1 VAQSLGDRQA
11 LGAGCLKRFLYGRRV
26 LLLRAAFDNQAL
38 QLVEFLLVVAI
49 VILDDRNFLGSERR
63 DPADDLVAVNSMPS
77 VAGRL
82 DRVSPPATCFEKLP
96 EILKIPENW
105 RS

>member
-1 VAQSLGDRQA
+1 MIDFLRGHVPAVTWLTA
-11 LGAGCLKRFLYGRRV
+11 L
-26 LLLRAAFDNQAL
+26 
-38 QLVEFLLVVAI
+38 
-49 VILDDRNFLGSERR
+49 
-63 DPADDLVAVNSMPS
+63 PLVAVNSMPS

-96 EILKIPENW
+96 GILKIPENW

>member
-1 VAQSLGDRQA
+1 
-11 LGAGCLKRFLYGRRV
+11 
-26 LLLRAAFDNQAL
+26 
-38 QLVEFLLVVAI
+38 
-49 VILDDRNFLGSERR
+49 
-63 DPADDLVAVNSMPS
+63 MPS